1 MSAEGKDFVP
11 STAVPPAVVPA
22 ESLPRTGS
30 GAHARDRLEPLSQP
44 ALATRLVHSEYTPPA
59 GFASLTTP
67 VHHVSTVVFP
77 SVAETR
83 TRFGP
88 QAYTYGLHATPTTLE
103 LTAQIAALE
112 GGYRAVITPSG
123 LASITLVD
131 LAFLNAGDHVLIP
144 ENVYR
149 PNREVAHR
157 LLSGLGITAGYY
169 DPLIGAGIGRLMQSN
184 TRLLWIE
191 APGSLTMEVPD
202 VPALVA
208 AAKARGILTA
218 IDNTWAAGIYFR
230 AFEKGVDISIQAIT
244 KYIGGHSDLLMGS
257 VTAASAEL
265 FDRIAGVRRLLGMS
279 VGPDDIYLALRGMP
293 TMLTR
298 LKAHEAA
305 ALRVAEWLR
314 GRPEVKRL
322 LHPAFP
328 DCPGH
333 EFWKRDFTGS
343 SGLFSFIVEE
353 RYSADSVDAFI
364 DGLRWFKIGYSW
376 GGVSSLAV
384 TYRHEALFGPAGKEE
399 PGHLVRLNIGLED
412 PADLIAD
419 LEGGFARLRPA

>member
-1 MSAEGKDFVP
+1 MSDEPVKPEHRP
-11 STAVPPAVVPA
+11 S
-22 ESLPRTGS
+22 
-30 GAHARDRLEPLSQP
+30 
-44 ALATRLVHSEYTPPA
+44 LATRLVHSEYTPPS

-67 VHHVSTVVFP
+67 VHHVSTIVFP
-77 SVAETR
+77 NMAETR

-88 QAYTYGLHATPTTLE
+88 NAYTYGLHATPLTLE
-103 LTAQIAALE
+103 LTTRIAALE
-112 GGYRAVITPSG
+112 GGHRSVITPSG

-131 LAFLNAGDHVLIP
+131 LAFLNAGDHLLIP

-157 LLSGLGITAGYY
+157 LLSGLGITASYY
-169 DPLIGAGIGRLMQSN
+169 DPLIGDGIAAMIQPN
-184 TRLLWIE
+184 TKLLWIE

-208 AAKARGILTA
+208 VAKSRGVLTA
-218 IDNTWAAGIYFR
+218 IDNTWAGGVYLR
-230 AFEKGVDISIQAIT
+230 AFEKGVDISVQAVT
-244 KYIGGHSDLLMGS
+244 KYIGGHSDLLMGA
-257 VTAASAEL
+257 VTAANAGL
-265 FDRIAGVRRLLGMS
+265 FDRIAAIRRLLGMS
-279 VGPDDIYLALRGMP
+279 VGPDDIYLALRGLP
-293 TMLTR
+293 TMLAR
-298 LKAHEAA
+298 LKMHEAS
-305 ALRVAEWLR
+305 ALQIAEWLR
-314 GRPEVKRL
+314 ARPEVKRI

-328 DCPGH
+328 ECPGH

-343 SGLFSFIVEE
+343 SGLFSFVVHE
-353 RYSADSVDAFI
+353 RFSADSVDTFI

-376 GGVSSLAV
+376 GGVASLAV

-419 LEGGFARLRPA
+419 LAEGLGRLRPL

>member
-1 MSAEGKDFVP
+1 LSGD
-11 STAVPPAVVPA
+11 PAKPA
-22 ESLPRTGS
+22 E
-30 GAHARDRLEPLSQP
+30 QP
-44 ALATRLVHSEYTPPA
+44 SLATRLVHSEYSAPP

-77 SVAETR
+77 SMAETR

-88 QAYTYGLHATPTTLE
+88 TAYTYGLHATPLTLE
-103 LTAQIAALE
+103 LTTQIAALE
-112 GGYRAVITPSG
+112 GGFRSVITPSG

-131 LAFLNAGDHVLIP
+131 LAFLNAGDHLLIP
-144 ENVYR
+144 QNAYR

-157 LLSGLGITAGYY
+157 LLSGLGISASYY
-169 DPLIGAGIGRLMQSN
+169 DPLIGDGIAAMIQPN
-184 TRLLWIE
+184 TKLLWIE

-208 AAKARGILTA
+208 AAKSRGVLTA
-218 IDNTWAAGIYFR
+218 IDNTWAGGVYLR
-230 AFEKGVDISIQAIT
+230 AFEKGLDLSVQAIT

-257 VTAASAEL
+257 VTAANAEL
-265 FDRIAGVRRLLGMS
+265 FDRIAAIRRLLGMS
-279 VGPDDIYLALRGMP
+279 VGPDDIYLALRGLP
-293 TMLTR
+293 TMLAR

-305 ALRVAEWLR
+305 ALRIAAWLR
-314 GRPEVKRL
+314 GRPEVKRV

-328 DCPGH
+328 ECPGH

-343 SGLFSFIVEE
+343 SGLFSFVVHE
-353 RYSADSVDAFI
+353 RFSADSVDAFV

-376 GGVSSLAV
+376 GGVASLAV
-384 TYRHEALFGPAGKEE
+384 TYRQEALSGPAGRDE

-412 PADLIAD
+412 PGDLIVD
-419 LEGGFARLRPA
+419 LEQGLARLRQAGSGS